1 MHRFH
6 QTLPVPRSRIEAD
19 GARFA
24 GPGLAVA
31 TMTHCMR
38 CMYMSALSKPRPA
51 FICNKLHTRHLV
63 RGGSVDMDAGA
74 FDVGEFTP
82 ARMEA

>member
-1 MHRFH
+1 
-6 QTLPVPRSRIEAD
+6 
-19 GARFA
+19 
-24 GPGLAVA
+24 
-31 TMTHCMR
+31 MTHCMR